1 MAPLCSG
8 DCGPGGGEGHLG
20 RRWNASRDCLC
31 CAPEVWPPL
40 LCCARVMERECG
52 AIFAQPR
59 FSTDNAMG
67 TAILT
72 WRALEPERAQ

>member
-1 MAPLCSG
+1 
-8 DCGPGGGEGHLG
+8 
-20 RRWNASRDCLC
+20 
-31 CAPEVWPPL
+31 
-40 LCCARVMERECG
+40 MERECG

-72 WRALEPERAQ
+72 WRALERERAQ